1 MRTRTFYT
9 SIAVLLAL
17 CLMGCTENIDM
28 SARYVF
34 KYDCA
39 MQYLE
44 KHPDDYSSYIELL
57 RIIKPS
63 EKTETTFAQLLS
75 ARGHYTVFAPT
86 NKAMQAFLEELAAN
100 EDFLTAPSFDAF
112 TDSTKLDSIRSL
124 IVKNSIIDCG
134 DESEAYL
141 TYDFPL
147 VENGEFGYPNMD
159 ERRMTINFGKDPD
172 SLYINRTCPVSQR
185 NCDIQ
190 VTNGVIHQMEK
201 VITPNVMTLN
211 EILNMILEKEEKG
224 FLVMARTIQACGLM
238 DTLDAERDEK
248 YETMYQKRE
257 LDEFISM
264 QGCGFTQSN
273 AYTPQHRKYGF
284 TIFSETDEF
293 WEEQIGKDATEIT
306 PEDVQAWVAAQN
318 YYPEATQDDNY
329 TDEDNMLYQWV
340 TYHMLPQKMSAGKL
354 VFHTNEYGYAV
365 KVAPYDYGI
374 PVYDYY
380 TTMGPRRLL
389 KFFESKESQG
399 VFLNRFPVLDDKRKG
414 GTYHETYCSPEKTGC
429 RIYKED
435 PELMDRTGTNG
446 YIYAIDKPLAY
457 SDEVR
462 EDLGKERLRIDASTM
477 LPELMNNDIR
487 DEHRNTPDAAFV
499 HLPNDGVYKYCENMS
514 VNEGTRL
521 CYINGYTNN
530 YWVHYQG
537 DVLTAVGFYDVTLK
551 LPPVP
556 VTDVYEIRYR
566 TLMGYKL
573 AISQCFVGED
583 PEHMHAA
590 GIPVDLT
597 LDWQNDK
604 NYASKLKLNT
614 SWVSDTDDEDANTE
628 LDKNMHNHG
637 WMKAEGSTVD
647 NGAGNGTDVKM
658 RVQSNVQRF
667 IAARERLEAGKTYY
681 FQIRSVQDK
690 MLSLYLDYL
699 ELCPKSVYDNP
710 NKSEDTW

>member
-17 CLMGCTENIDM
+17 CLMGCKENIDE

-39 MQYLE
+39 MQYME
-44 KHPDDYSSYIELL
+44 KHPDDYSSYLELL
-57 RIIKPS
+57 HVVCPS
-63 EKTETTFAQLLS
+63 EKTKTTVAQLLS
-75 ARGHYTVFAPT
+75 ARGNYTVFAPT
-86 NKAMQAFLEELAAN
+86 NQAIEAFLQELV
-100 EDFLTAPSFDAF
+100 EQGVIESPSWDAF
-112 TDSTKLDSIRSL
+112 TDSKKLDSIRSL

-134 DESEAYL
+134 DDSEAYL
-141 TYDFPL
+141 TSNFPM
-147 VENGEFGYPNMD
+147 VENEELGYPNMD
-159 ERRMTINFGKDPD
+159 EKRLTVNFGKDPD

-185 NCDIQ
+185 NCNIR

-201 VITPNVMTLN
+201 VITPNDKTLN
-211 EILNMILEKEEKG
+211 NILSLMLEKNEKG

-238 DTLDAERDEK
+238 DTLNATRDEK
-248 YETMYQKRE
+248 YEDMYLKRE
-257 LDEFISM
+257 QDEFISM
-264 QGCGFTQSN
+264 QGCGFTEN
-273 AYTPQHRKYGF
+273 DAYTPQHRKYGF

-399 VFLNRFPVLDDKRKG
+399 VYLNRFPVLDDSRH
-414 GTYHETYCSPEKTGC
+414 GTYHETYCSPDKTGI

-435 PELMDRTGTNG
+435 SGLIDRTGTNG

-457 SDEVR
+457 TEELR
-462 EDLGKERLRIDASTM
+462 NNLGKERLRIDATTL

-487 DEHRNTPDAAFV
+487 DEHRTTPDAALV
-499 HLPNDGVYKYCENMS
+499 HLPTDGVYKYCENMS
-514 VNEGTRL
+514 INEGTRL
-521 CYINGYTNN
+521 CYINGYNNN

-537 DVLTAVGFYDVTLK
+537 DVLTAVGFYDVTVK

-556 VTDVYEIRYR
+556 VTEVYEIRYR

-583 PEHMHAA
+583 PDHMHAA
-590 GIPVDLT
+590 GIPIDLT
-597 LDWQNDK
+597 FDWRDGDSFRAMMA
-604 NYASKLKLNT
+604 YT
-614 SWVSDTDDEDANTE
+614 GFEYETGDDDYDAE
-628 LDKNMHNHG
+628 VEKRMHNHG
-637 WMKAEGSTVD
+637 WMKAEGCTVD

-658 RVQSNVQRF
+658 SNQSNVQRF
-667 IAARERLEAGKTYY
+667 IAAREKLEAGKTYY
-681 FQIRSVQDK
+681 FRIRSVQDK

-699 ELCPKSVYDNP
+699 ELCPKSVFDNP
-710 NKSEDTW
+710 SKPENIW

>member
-1 MRTRTFYT
+1 MKKFVFNIFL
-9 SIAVLLAL
+9 SVFALAFV
-17 CLMGCTENIDM
+17 GCTENIDE

-44 KHPDDYSSYIELL
+44 KHPEDYSSYLELL
-57 RIIKPS
+57 HIIKPS

-86 NKAMQAFLEELAAN
+86 NQSIEAFLQDLVEQGIIES
-100 EDFLTAPSFDAF
+100 PSWDAF

-134 DESEAYL
+134 DDSEAYL
-141 TYDFPL
+141 IEDFPT
-147 VENGEFGYPNMD
+147 VENEELGYPTMD
-159 ERRMTINFGKDPD
+159 GGRLTVNFGKDPD
-172 SLYINRTCPVSQR
+172 SLYINRNCPMSQR
-185 NCDIQ
+185 NCNIR
-190 VTNGVIHQMEK
+190 VTNGIIHQMEK
-201 VITPNVMTLN
+201 VITPNDKTLN
-211 EILNMILEKEEKG
+211 KLLSLMLERKEKG

-238 DTLDAERDEK
+238 DTLDAKRDEK

-264 QGCGFTQSN
+264 QGCGFTESN

-306 PEDVQAWVAAQN
+306 PEDVQAWVAAQD
-318 YYPEATQDDNY
+318 YYPEAKQDDNY
-329 TDEDNMLYQWV
+329 TDEGNLLYQWV

-354 VFHTNEYGYAV
+354 VFHTNEYGYYANT
-365 KVAPYDYGI
+365 APYDYGI

-380 TTMGPRRLL
+380 TTMGPRRLI

-414 GTYHETYCSPEKTGC
+414 GTYHETYCSPDKSGC

-435 PELMDRTGTNG
+435 PKLLDRSGTNG

-457 SDEVR
+457 SKEVR
-462 EDLGKERLRIDASTM
+462 NNLGKERLRIDASTM

-487 DEHRNTPDAAFV
+487 DEHRTTPDAALV
-499 HLPNDGVYKYCENMS
+499 HLPTDGVYKYCENMS
-514 VNEGTRL
+514 INEGTRL

-556 VTDVYEIRYR
+556 ITETYEIRYR

-597 LDWQNDK
+597 LDFVNDK
-604 NYASKLKLNT
+604 NYAQKLRLNT
-614 SWVSDTDDEDANTE
+614 SWVSDTDDEDANAE

-637 WMKAEGSTVD
+637 WMKAEGSTMD
-647 NGAGNGTDVKM
+647 NGASFVKM

-667 IAARERLEAGKTYY
+667 IAATEKLEAGKTYY
-681 FQIRSVQDK
+681 FRIRSVQDK
-690 MLSLYLDYL
+690 MMSLYLDYL
-699 ELCPKSVYDNP
+699 ELCPKSVYSNP
-710 NKSEDTW
+710 EKPEDTW